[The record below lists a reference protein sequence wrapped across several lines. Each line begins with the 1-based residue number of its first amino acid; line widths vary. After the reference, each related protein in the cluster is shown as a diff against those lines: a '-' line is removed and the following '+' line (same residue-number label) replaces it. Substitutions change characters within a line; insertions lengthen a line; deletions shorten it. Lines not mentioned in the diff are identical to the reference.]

1 MITGHSHLVKG
12 TRVYGL
18 LNCQFGMH
26 TGEIERW
33 NHLGFRHSLSF
44 SGPNGAYH
52 SASDFANPAFAAC
65 LPPDFGPRDLQ
76 AAEEWLAD
84 TVARLDSVVAEF
96 GFPGL
101 RRPESGIA
109 KLCSSH
115 GVVHFEAETGE
126 VLSVEA
132 DGTGSTELTEDD
144 RPVSVDVGEWRARYP
159 GEAVLSE
166 HDILDFGYW
175 YLRDGVLLYSEPCE
189 SWRLERGQLRREERE
204 QVLREET
211 AAANPA

>member
-1 MITGHSHLVKG
+1 MKG
-12 TRVYGL
+12 ARVYGL
-18 LNCQFGMH
+18 LNCQFCMH
-26 TGEIERW
+26 TGEVERW

-44 SGPNGAYH
+44 SEPNGAYH
-52 SASDFANPAFAAC
+52 SVSEFANPAFAAC

-101 RRPESGIA
+101 RRKESGIA

-115 GVVHFEAETGE
+115 GTVHFDAETGE
-126 VLSVEA
+126 VLSVES
-132 DGTGSTELTEDD
+132 DGTGSAELTEDS
-144 RPVSVDVGEWRARYP
+144 RPEHVDVCEWLARYP
-159 GEAVLSE
+159 SEAVLGE

-175 YLRDGVLLYSEPCE
+175 YLKDGVYAYANPCE
-189 SWRLERGQLRREERE
+189 SWRLEHEQMLREERE
-204 QVLREET
+204 QMLRGEA
-211 AAANPA
+211 AAANPV

>member
-12 TRVYGL
+12 TRVFGYLG
-18 LNCQFGMH
+18 CQFDMH

-33 NHLGFRHSLSF
+33 GHLRFRHSLSL
-44 SGPNGAYH
+44 SEPNGKYH
-52 SASDFANPAFAAC
+52 SDFEFANPAFAAC

-84 TVARLDSVVAEF
+84 TVARLDSVVSDF

-101 RRPESGIA
+101 RRQESGVA

-115 GVVHFEAETGE
+115 GTVQFDAETGE

-132 DGTGSTELTEDD
+132 GGTGSTELTETF
-144 RPVSVDVGEWRARYP
+144 RPVRVDVCEWRARYP
-159 GEAVLSE
+159 GECVLGE

-175 YLRDGVLLYSEPCE
+175 YQEDGFYAYTDPCE
-189 SWRLERGQLRREERE
+189 SWRLEREQMLREEREQLRREEI
-204 QVLREET
+204 
-211 AAANPA
+211 AAASPA